1 MTRKSH
7 NNAAGSKKS
16 RTVPGCRRS
25 SKCRSTYA
33 CRKVVYMSK
42 DPSLRAGRLHKH
54 QLTKNR
60 VGKIVSRKKSFDEKR
75 KYRTDPQHP
84 LRLRNDIV
92 KNALARMEHGSSYD
106 EYEDNDEFDDE
117 SDDGIDDGYDEYDER
132 RPPIASPIASPIPE
146 DALGAEN
153 HRDASPKRSKRS
165 GRVINK
171 PPRFN
176 D

>member
-7 NNAAGSKKS
+7 NAAGSKTS

-60 VGKIVSRKKSFDEKR
+60 VGKVVSRKKSIDEKR
-75 KYRTDPQHP
+75 KYRTDPHHP

-92 KNALARMEHGSSYD
+92 KHVLASMGGNNSYD
-106 EYEDNDEFDDE
+106 EYNGHDEYEYDDE
-117 SDDGIDDGYDEYDER
+117 YDDGYDEYDER
-132 RPPIASPIASPIPE
+132 RPPVASPIASP
-146 DALGAEN
+146 A
-153 HRDASPKRSKRS
+153 ASPKRSKRS
-165 GRVINK
+165 GRALK
-171 PPRFN
+171 TPARFK